1 MIREGRSR
9 EWVKILPK
17 VIKNM
22 NNTKTRITNAIPNE
36 AIKLNNVNQV
46 DSNYKRPV
54 GLNEKRLPPFV
65 KVRYLYASGEE
76 EGGEKH
82 RATDPIWS
90 LNQFNL
96 KRSVVSINQPILYYL
111 SSGPKRGFV
120 REELQVIP
128 ENSELPPE
136 SVLK

>member
-1 MIREGRSR
+1 MR
-9 EWVKILPK
+9 
-17 VIKNM
+17 
-22 NNTKTRITNAIPNE
+22 
-36 AIKLNNVNQV
+36 
-46 DSNYKRPV
+46 
-54 GLNEKRLPPFV
+54 
-65 KVRYLYASGEE
+65 SGEE

-90 LNQFNL
+90 LKMFDLN
-96 KRSVVSINQPILYYL
+96 RSIITTDQPILYYL
-111 SSGPKRGFV
+111 SKGAPKRGFV